1 LGTLLNRVLFTL
13 PMTARSLSWE
23 EFAFPWQASSLSAR
37 GSGLTLQARCGLVCV
52 VLSDR
57 KIDRRTDRHQTTLI
71 DKDRMRGRILSL
83 GWTSVD
89 NHRRVMPVEGFGTY
103 FACCFAKRLYW
114 LFYAPSSFLEDMSD
128 SKVDSKTAY

>member
-1 LGTLLNRVLFTL
+1 
-13 PMTARSLSWE
+13 M
-23 EFAFPWQASSLSAR
+23 
-37 GSGLTLQARCGLVCV
+37 

-89 NHRRVMPVEGFGTY
+89 NHRRVMPVERFGTY
-103 FACCFAKRLYW
+103 FVYCFAKWLYW
-114 LFYAPSSFLEDMSD
+114 LFDAHPSFLEEMSD
-128 SKVDSKTAY
+128 SKVDSKTTDYP